1 MLPVAL
7 AMALFHEVVIIVYH
21 RLFSADYRDLVK
33 EVSLLGRD
41 HSEPLTIHQ
50 RLGVW
55 DVEQIPIKSVASQ
68 KWAHFLV
75 PGRGGLHLD
84 FCWFR
89 IAD

>member
-7 AMALFHEVVIIVYH
+7 AIALFHEAVFAAYL

-41 HSEPLTIHQ
+41 HSQPLNVHQ

-55 DVEQIPIKSVASQ
+55 DVNQIPIKTVASQ
-68 KWAHFLV
+68 KYV
-75 PGRGGLHLD
+75 
-84 FCWFR
+84 
-89 IAD
+89 